1 MSVSVPGHSGMGS
14 SSSAS
19 ASAVDDDV
27 SAGGINGMTIKEIL
41 EKVDLFNVAVEDD
54 DPEDPAKQEKVL
66 VGKPKVLYKPGLYV
80 IYRSYKGQQDMF
92 YSFVLVESRS
102 SWGRIDW
109 GRPYSPCEK
118 KLGPASVR
126 FPHTARQ
133 AIFSFCVINISS
145 CCVNGV
151 GLFTYILRI
160 STWR

>member
-14 SSSAS
+14 SSASAS
-19 ASAVDDDV
+19 ASSSAVDDDV

-92 YSFVLVESRS
+92 YSFVLVDESV
-102 SWGRIDW
+102 
-109 GRPYSPCEK
+109 E
-118 KLGPASVR
+118 LGE
-126 FPHTARQ
+126 
-133 AIFSFCVINISS
+133 N
-145 CCVNGV
+145 
-151 GLFTYILRI
+151 
-160 STWR
+160 